1 MKHRRPLLLLVH
13 RVSLVCGLVALL
25 SILGIQLVAVRAA
38 SPSFV
43 RVIHASPYVGSA
55 DVFVDGKQL
64 LSSFLFGSITGY
76 VSIPAGPHKV
86 QIALVGKGIGAA
98 VITQTLAVSPGIA
111 YTVAAIGTSP
121 TNVSLEVFK
130 DNNLIV
136 AGKAKVRVYH
146 LAPDAGSVDVATS
159 GHTVLNGIGYQEASS
174 YLSVPAGAYTFDV
187 LAASANATLPLSTTL
202 KANTVT
208 SIFAVGLFQG
218 VPKVELVPA
227 QVSGIP
233 GLPQTGSDPNPVV
246 TSTDA
251 PPMLS
256 WTLGMLA
263 LLLLCTSAVTRR
275 LAYAS

>member
-1 MKHRRPLLLLVH
+1 MKHRRPLLLLIH

-25 SILGIQLVAVRAA
+25 SILGIQLVAARAA

-146 LAPDAGSVDVATS
+146 LAPDAGSVDVAAG
-159 GHTVLNGIGYQEASS
+159 GHTILNGIGYQEASS

-218 VPKVELVPA
+218 VPKVELVLA

-251 PPMLS
+251 TPLLS
-256 WTLGMLA
+256 WALGMLA
-263 LLLLCTSAVTRR
+263 LLLLCSSAVTRR